1 MRITLPLGLML
12 LLAAFSAQAQNP
24 TPFDCQLTATF
35 TATNLTSASYYNK
48 GPAAPCIAWRLT
60 YSTVNATAV
69 SMSLQGT
76 TNLANGQPD
85 PAGWTN
91 LTPTAPTVNP
101 AVATSAGSIVACCDY
116 YPWIR
121 VTAGAFTGTNQTMS
135 LSVLGYKGTS
145 ANRNTG
151 GGGPCTLTGGQTT
164 GFVLTATDNVSACQ
178 FQTPSAAVVNINT
191 ILAANYCGDTG
202 STNAIVCS
210 TSTTFAA
217 YATGQTIVV
226 QKGFWTNTG
235 ATTIAVNGIIGTK
248 SVTKNG
254 ATALASGNMVIGHE
268 YALVYDG
275 IAFQVLN
282 PTLVAADIPSLSYQ
296 PPLTNY
302 STIAGLTGY
311 PSTFPPPTATNAIL
325 GGVTMS
331 TPTSSVAVA
340 TNDLRVTAP
349 HGLLFSF
356 DGGGAPLASGK
367 TLYLRVPFACT
378 IVNWSIMSTTAETVT
393 VSLWMLSGG
402 TAIPTVSNTINTS
415 GVSLSAG
422 TAVLSSTLT
431 DFIQTAIPADAWLAA
446 TLDAVTASQSI
457 NYVAGCVQ

>member
-1 MRITLPLGLML
+1 ML

-24 TPFDCQLTATF
+24 TPFDCQITATLTATH
-35 TATNLTSASYYNK
+35 LVSISYPNK

-60 YSTVNATAV
+60 YSTVNATGV
-69 SMSLQGT
+69 SISLQGT
-76 TNLANGQPD
+76 TNLANGTAD

-91 LTPTAPTVNP
+91 LTTPTGSTNP
-101 AVATSAGSIVACCDY
+101 ATGTNAGTIASCCDY

-121 VTAGAFTGTNQTMS
+121 AIAGTFTGTNQTMS

-145 ANRNTG
+145 ASRNTG
-151 GGGPCTLTGGQTT
+151 VGGPCTLTGGQTT
-164 GFVLTATDNVSACQ
+164 GFVLTATDNASACQ
-178 FQTPSAAVVNINT
+178 WQAATGSAVTINT
-191 ILAANYCGDTG
+191 ILAANYCPDTG
-202 STNAIVCS
+202 TNNAIVCS
-210 TSTTFAA
+210 TATTFSA
-217 YATGQTIVV
+217 YAVGQTLVV
-226 QKGFWTNTG
+226 GRGFGLANSG
-235 ATTIAVNGIIGTK
+235 ATTIAVNGIAGTK
-248 SVTKNG
+248 NVTKKGN
-254 ATALASGNMVIGHE
+254 TALAAGNLVTGI

-275 IAFQVLN
+275 IQFELLN
-282 PTLVAADIPSLSYQ
+282 PTLLAADIPL
-296 PPLTNY
+296 
-302 STIAGLTGY
+302 
-311 PSTFPPPTATNAIL
+311 PTATNVVL

-340 TNDLRVTAP
+340 TDDARVTSP
-349 HGLLFSF
+349 RGLLFSF
-356 DGGGAPLASGK
+356 DGGGSALASGK

-393 VSLWMLSGG
+393 VSLWVLSGG

-431 DFIQTAIPADAWLAA
+431 DFTNTSIPANAWLAA